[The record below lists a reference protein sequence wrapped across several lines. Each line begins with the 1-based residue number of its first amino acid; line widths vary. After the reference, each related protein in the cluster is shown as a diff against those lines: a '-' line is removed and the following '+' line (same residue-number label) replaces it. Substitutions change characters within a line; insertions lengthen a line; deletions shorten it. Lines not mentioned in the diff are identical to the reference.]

1 MQITFDRR
9 KVTEC
14 LQQKFVLPTYQRDYK
29 WEKKHLQELLADIQ
43 EAFLATWKPA
53 HGRDDVLGY
62 PPYFLGTIITT
73 QVEQGAK
80 AIVDGQQRITTLAL
94 ILTFVHRA
102 SKQNPD
108 TSISPVDQLIRR
120 KVAGRSQFNLDMDD
134 TRRKLFELLVDGPAD
149 EDDLEAAVESIP
161 NIDPGSKQLW
171 VLFQCISTLIS
182 SEITTNQL
190 LPSFF
195 DYLTECVYLFEIG
208 VPREQ
213 DGHKVFV
220 TMNDRGLKLGPID
233 LLKGFLL
240 SSISGN
246 EANRAAHGIWNTSL
260 NQLRELGSDEDSNF
274 FKTWL
279 RAKYSRSIRGKNRG
293 DTPKDFELIGDS
305 YHRWV
310 MENKEIVGLRN
321 SDDFTNFLKDQLRFY
336 VDIYIRV
343 KQFEREFDPAYPHV
357 YYNGKRDLTMQSMVA
372 LSAISSTDVAADVE
386 KKLRAVSYYLDYLAT
401 VRYLNGKENTYDNVR
416 DIMFE
421 LALKVRNL
429 STEKLRALLTSLID
443 SERDSLD
450 SLKNCSYES
459 LKRQDLLHFLARVAD
474 YLEARVE
481 VSTKV
486 GFKNYADRA
495 LESRTMDIEHLLASD
510 MGKVN
515 ADLATGSR
523 STFISTLVFN
533 EKRHSLGGL
542 ILLPRGRN
550 RSMKDMSYSEKLAR
564 YSGENVLAQTLTRNF
579 YLNQPNWTKFAL
591 ETGID
596 CSAIEHAD
604 SEAIDRRTELY
615 LTIARK
621 VWNREELELHFED
634 VS

>member
-1 MQITFDRR
+1 M
-9 KVTEC
+9 EC
-14 LQQKFVLPTYQRDYK
+14 
-29 WEKKHLQELLADIQ
+29 
-43 EAFLATWKPA
+43 
-53 HGRDDVLGY
+53 
-62 PPYFLGTIITT
+62 IITT

-246 EANRAAHGIWNTSL
+246 EANRAAHSIWNTSL

-293 DTPKDFELIGDS
+293 DTPKCQ
-305 YHRWV
+305 V
-310 MENKEIVGLRN
+310 
-321 SDDFTNFLKDQLRFY
+321 
-336 VDIYIRV
+336 
-343 KQFEREFDPAYPHV
+343 PAGYKP
-357 YYNGKRDLTMQSMVA
+357 
-372 LSAISSTDVAADVE
+372 
-386 KKLRAVSYYLDYLAT
+386 
-401 VRYLNGKENTYDNVR
+401 
-416 DIMFE
+416 
-421 LALKVRNL
+421 
-429 STEKLRALLTSLID
+429 
-443 SERDSLD
+443 
-450 SLKNCSYES
+450 
-459 LKRQDLLHFLARVAD
+459 
-474 YLEARVE
+474 
-481 VSTKV
+481 
-486 GFKNYADRA
+486 
-495 LESRTMDIEHLLASD
+495 AS
-510 MGKVN
+510 
-515 ADLATGSR
+515 
-523 STFISTLVFN
+523 
-533 EKRHSLGGL
+533 
-542 ILLPRGRN
+542 
-550 RSMKDMSYSEKLAR
+550 
-564 YSGENVLAQTLTRNF
+564 
-579 YLNQPNWTKFAL
+579 
-591 ETGID
+591 
-596 CSAIEHAD
+596 
-604 SEAIDRRTELY
+604 
-615 LTIARK
+615 
-621 VWNREELELHFED
+621 
-634 VS
+634 